1 MAIKELLEYQKKEAE
16 KLAIEAGVEE
26 GKAKRE
32 LDSASEA
39 ISNAQRT
46 VLALE
51 NDAKV
56 LLSNYSSI
64 SKNLA
69 EIFDKIAI
77 YNKNA
82 KPSATEEEATSA
94 LSFVSGLLSK
104 VSAYEAQLNDIANKI
119 NTKTQMFEDA
129 KTQAGK
135 AQKVRATAGAQ
146 YESDKAK
153 ASGGLE
159 KVTAEL
165 KTMEKNVDKA
175 LLEKYKTIRK
185 SRKKGDIVVPVKGNR
200 CGGCHFELSLSH
212 INRVSTSG
220 YIICEECDKIIYK
233 A

>member
-32 LDSASEA
+32 FDHATQALNEA
-39 ISNAQRT
+39 KRT
-46 VLALE
+46 LLALE

-64 SKNLA
+64 SKNLS

-82 KPSATEEEATSA
+82 KQSATEEEATSA

-119 NTKTQMFEDA
+119 AIKTQAFEDA
-129 KTQAGK
+129 KTQAVK
-135 AQKVRATAGAQ
+135 AQAVIKAASAQ
-146 YESDKAK
+146 YESDKAN
-153 ASGGLE
+153 ASSGFE
-159 KVTAEL
+159 KVIAEL
-165 KTMEKNVDKA
+165 KAMEKNVDKT
-175 LLEKYKTIRK
+175 LLEKYNIIRK
-185 SRKKGDIVVPVKGNR
+185 SRKKGDIVVPVRGNR

-212 INRVSTSG
+212 INKVGVDG